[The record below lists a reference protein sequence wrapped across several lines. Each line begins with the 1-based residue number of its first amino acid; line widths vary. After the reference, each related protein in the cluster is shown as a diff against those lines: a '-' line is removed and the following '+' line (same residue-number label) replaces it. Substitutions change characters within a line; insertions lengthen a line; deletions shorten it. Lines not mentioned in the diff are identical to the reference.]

1 MMNHSGAGHLKGMA
15 LLVAGVFVVLLL
27 LGRAPGEALLLA
39 AVLSCPLMMVL
50 MMAGGHG
57 GHGSHGGHAEHGP
70 QDHADDPYPL
80 DQTTPAGTRPGTE
93 TGRRTH

>member
-1 MMNHSGAGHLKGMA
+1 MNHSGAGHLKGMA

-50 MMAGGHG
+50 MMVG

>member
-50 MMAGGHG
+50 MMVGGHG
-57 GHGSHGGHAEHGP
+57 GHGGHAGHGP
-70 QDHADDPYPL
+70 QDHADDAYPL

>member
-1 MMNHSGAGHLKGMA
+1 MMKHSGAGHLKGMA

-50 MMAGGHG
+50 MMVGGHQ
-57 GHGSHGGHAEHGP
+57 SEHGP
-70 QDHADDPYPL
+70 QDHAHDAYPL
-80 DQTTPAGTRPGTE
+80 DETTPPGTSPG
-93 TGRRTH
+93 TGLDRRAR

>member
-50 MMAGGHG
+50 MMVGGHG
-57 GHGSHGGHAEHGP
+57 GHGGHAEHGP

>member
-50 MMAGGHG
+50 MMVGGHG
-57 GHGSHGGHAEHGP
+57 GHGGHAEHGP
-70 QDHADDPYPL
+70 QDHTDDPYPL

>member
-1 MMNHSGAGHLKGMA
+1 MNHSGAGHLKGMA

-50 MMAGGHG
+50 MMVGG
-57 GHGSHGGHAEHGP
+57 HGGHAEHGP

>member
-1 MMNHSGAGHLKGMA
+1 MNHSGAGHLKGMA

-39 AVLSCPLMMVL
+39 AVLACPLMMML

-57 GHGSHGGHAEHGP
+57 RHSGRAGHGP
-70 QDHADDPYPL
+70 QNHADAYPL
-80 DQTTPAGTRPGTE
+80 DPTTPAGTRPGTDL
-93 TGRRTH
+93 GRPTH

>member
-1 MMNHSGAGHLKGMA
+1 MTNHSGTGHLKGMA

-39 AVLSCPLMMVL
+39 AVLSCPLMMML

-57 GHGSHGGHAEHGP
+57 GHQSEHGP
-70 QDHADDPYPL
+70 QDHAHDAYPL
-80 DQTTPAGTRPGTE
+80 DQATPAGARPGTE

>member
-50 MMAGGHG
+50 MMVG

>member
-39 AVLSCPLMMVL
+39 AVLSCPLMMML

-57 GHGSHGGHAEHGP
+57 GHQSEHGP
-70 QDHADDPYPL
+70 QDHAHDAYPL
-80 DQTTPAGTRPGTE
+80 DETTPPGTRPGT
-93 TGRRTH
+93 GLDRRAR

>member
-1 MMNHSGAGHLKGMA
+1 MTNHSGTGHLKGMA

-50 MMAGGHG
+50 MMVGGHG
-57 GHGSHGGHAEHGP
+57 GHAGHGP
-70 QDHADDPYPL
+70 QDHADDAYPL
-80 DQTTPAGTRPGTE
+80 DQATPAGARPGTE